1 MQAQNSLTPLRCSSR
16 ILKSAQLNP
25 PNFDVCKVG
34 LSRLAFG
41 GAKGGPSA
49 LKMAEDTAEQA
60 PTLLGPPKLRAPPAR
75 PVSTS
80 GVTSK
85 SASDIFKEWD
95 RDGNGLIDFE
105 EFQAALKWIK
115 QQNEGTLTQQEAD
128 LAKREAK
135 LSLYKEDLASSVE
148 VRF

>member
-1 MQAQNSLTPLRCSSR
+1 
-16 ILKSAQLNP
+16 
-25 PNFDVCKVG
+25 VCKVG

-75 PVSTS
+75 PA

-85 SASDIFKEWD
+85 SVKEIFKEWD

-105 EFQAALKWIK
+105 EFQAALNKIK
-115 QQNEGTLTQQEAD
+115 ESKDTSRTEQEAI
-128 LAKREAK
+128 LAKRAAQ
-135 LSLYKEDLASSVE
+135 LSLYKEDLESSVE
-148 VRF
+148 VRFSKLQVGNLAS